1 LFAQADEKRD
11 HVEVCAEGGVILEH
25 LAARLEED
33 GGFALFADYGHDGT
47 KTDTFRVR
55 FTSLS
60 RTSNYCNS
68 SVSYQ
73 GLQNKCKF
81 IPSSRKIIFLD
92 LMLQNYKYC
101 SIRLLKRNLTAVLCL
116 VTVRP

>member
-33 GGFALFADYGHDGT
+33 GGLALFADYGHDGT

-55 FTSLS
+55 LTTFSKTL
-60 RTSNYCNS
+60 NCFNN
-68 SVSYQ
+68 SVSHQ
-73 GLQNKCKF
+73 RLQINLNLDL
-81 IPSSRKIIFLD
+81 SSRKIIFL
-92 LMLQNYKYC
+92 
-101 SIRLLKRNLTAVLCL
+101 T
-116 VTVRP
+116 